1 MILQRGFIP
10 VPFSTL
16 VELPVPS
23 PWCRVGVCRC
33 VPPCSCG
40 SVCATL
46 SQLPSCL
53 LRAAPC
59 RAAAPRTEGR
69 CRVETS
75 HRGLP
80 GAGSRRKAGLC
91 WPASPRTRAEPDLLL
106 LIANELLTPHGQPR
120 EALPGSALP
129 VLTHG
134 VRAEGAEQPW
144 VPSGGATGSLLP
156 RVPPSG
162 TLGWVQVTGTAP
174 VPHSPAPRTPGIF
187 PISTQATR
195 AEPARCGRRR
205 RWSPY
210 GTELNTTAARRSLQ
224 VLKVNGAA
232 RACGDEGRAQRGA
245 LGLRGVRD
253 VNGSTGKRSREG
265 LGLATGP
272 LGISEI
278 SE

>member
-1 MILQRGFIP
+1 MPPASCAVVLPLLRVSALLGPPRGPPRATPAAVGPHSMPLLHKRWDLGLILQRGFIP

-69 CRVETS
+69 CQVETS

-174 VPHSPAPRTPGIF
+174 VPHSPAPSTPGIF
-187 PISTQATR
+187 PISTQANQ
-195 AEPARCGRRR
+195 G
-205 RWSPY
+205 
-210 GTELNTTAARRSLQ
+210 
-224 VLKVNGAA
+224 
-232 RACGDEGRAQRGA
+232 
-245 LGLRGVRD
+245 
-253 VNGSTGKRSREG
+253 
-265 LGLATGP
+265 
-272 LGISEI
+272 
-278 SE
+278 